1 MAPGRKVSNVPG
13 GLPQLAVGAR
23 PAGDAKLLK
32 SSLWNNSRSVLF
44 FYRRII
50 CLIILNTISLNANAG
65 EIAGMHSQLVPTT
78 NPDFSLNFSNDFLG
92 RGGSVDDFRTAQIII
107 SANLGERWFAL
118 LDHSTLT
125 LEEAQIN
132 GRVDQ
137 LTGSLGYR
145 FIDRQSTSAVSRLA
159 AGTGFRSAGDF
170 SGEPMQNGFHRIVG
184 SEISSLPYVESSGT
198 DLTLWVDADHY
209 NEFHTSSG
217 DGFFGGWRSG
227 YWIRASSLVTSDR
240 QLDSA
245 LGAYAVTSRNSIDIW
260 MGFRRDWR
268 SGYDQDFVQAATAA
282 AEDDIA
288 FVIGLRWGAL
298 VLETVQQLNN
308 EASYGQLK
316 LVADASQSKSAF
328 DAVPRASFE
337 FGFLLPDVQVQ
348 LAGKIRS
355 TLFATTES
363 AWRESI
369 VIDTRFGEPQYE
381 DNSEL
386 YVETRQVTIGMEWER
401 PLAGT
406 LNWISAYGAAGVGW
420 RSEKLLGDGLLA
432 GEESEAIGKA
442 TAIVGGGLR
451 FAAANLGRGWR
462 YRLQLGVSSW
472 IPSSTAE
479 VLFAGQ
485 PTEIHKTGFGIN
497 LGMTFDYE

>member
-1 MAPGRKVSNVPG
+1 MAPGRKVSSMHFLYHRIVC
-13 GLPQLAVGAR
+13 LV
-23 PAGDAKLLK
+23 
-32 SSLWNNSRSVLF
+32 VLD
-44 FYRRII
+44 IV
-50 CLIILNTISLNANAG
+50 CLSANAG
-65 EIAGMHSQLVPTT
+65 EIAGMRSQLVPTS

-92 RGGSVDDFRTAQIII
+92 RGGSVDDFRTAQIVI
-107 SANLGERWFAL
+107 SANIGERWFAL

-125 LEEAQIN
+125 LEETQLN
-132 GRVDQ
+132 RRVDQ

-145 FIDRQSTSAVSRLA
+145 FIDQQSASSVNRLA

-184 SEISSLPYVESSGT
+184 SEISNLPYVETSET
-198 DLTLWVDADHY
+198 DLTLWIDADHY
-209 NEFHTSSG
+209 SEFHTSAG
-217 DGFFGGWRSG
+217 NGFFGGWRSG

-260 MGFRRDWR
+260 MGIRRDWR

-298 VLETVQQLNN
+298 VLETVQQFNN

-316 LVADASQSKSAF
+316 LIADAGQAKSAF
-328 DAVPRASFE
+328 DAVPRVSIE

-355 TLFATTES
+355 ALFAAPES

-381 DNSEL
+381 DNAEL

-420 RSEKLLGDGLLA
+420 RSEKLLGDGSLA

-442 TAIVGGGLR
+442 TVIIGSGLR

-462 YRLQLGVSSW
+462 YRLQLGVSGW
-472 IPSSTAE
+472 IPVSTAE

-485 PTEIHKTGFGIN
+485 ATEIHKPGFGIS